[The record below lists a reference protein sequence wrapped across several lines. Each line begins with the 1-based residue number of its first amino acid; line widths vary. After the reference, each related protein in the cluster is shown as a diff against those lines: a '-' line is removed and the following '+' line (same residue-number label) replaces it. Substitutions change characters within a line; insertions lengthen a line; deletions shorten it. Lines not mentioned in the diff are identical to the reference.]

1 MKTALISTI
10 LNEENTIEDFLNS
23 ILNQSILPD
32 EVIIVDG
39 GSSDK
44 TLTRIKKYESL
55 FKKNCKL
62 KILSKKG
69 NRSVCLL
76 YTSVHLY

>member
-10 LNEENTIEDFLNS
+10 LNEENTIDDFLNS

-44 TLTRIKKYESL
+44 TLTRIRKY
-55 FKKNCKL
+55 
-62 KILSKKG
+62 
-69 NRSVCLL
+69 
-76 YTSVHLY
+76 